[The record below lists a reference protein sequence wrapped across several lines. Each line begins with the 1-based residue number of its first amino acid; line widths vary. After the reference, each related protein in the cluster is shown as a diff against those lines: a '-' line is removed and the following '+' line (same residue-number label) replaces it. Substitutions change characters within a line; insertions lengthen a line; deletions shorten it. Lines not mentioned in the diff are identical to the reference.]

1 MVPGGGESEMK
12 KLQKGFTL
20 VELLVVI
27 GILAIL
33 TAVVLVAVNPGKAL
47 QDARNTERR
56 AEVNAILSAITAY
69 MADPVNSGQPPST
82 ILGDCDAIPATY
94 DQIGDASVGTWI
106 DLATALTPVYI
117 AELPED
123 PADTSAGVGDTG
135 YEVCVGASN
144 RITVTAP
151 DAEGGVTIEVTR

>member
-1 MVPGGGESEMK
+1 MK

-56 AEVNAILSAITAY
+56 AEVNAMLSAITAY

-82 ILGDCDAIPATY
+82 ILGNCNAQPTATY

-117 AELPED
+117 ADLPED
-123 PADTSAGVGDTG
+123 PADTTAGVGDTG
-135 YEVCVGASN
+135 YEVCKGASN

-151 DAEGGVTIEVTR
+151 QSLSDGMATVISVTR

>member
-1 MVPGGGESEMK
+1 MK

-56 AEVNAILSAITAY
+56 AEVNAMLSAITAY

-82 ILGDCDAIPATY
+82 MAAGGCDAIPKTY
-94 DQIGDASVGTWI
+94 EQIGDATAGTWI

-123 PADTSAGVGDTG
+123 PADTTPGVGDTG

-151 DAEGGVTIEVTR
+151 DSLTDGLTTMLQVT